1 MLFGADELTM
11 TAQEHKLQDHQSQLE
26 TSSVQILCKKQ
37 KELCFLPSG
46 HIWFFFSGGGI
57 KDIQIGC
64 FRHAMDFFLLLFFFL
79 QEQIM
84 SSQYKCEA
92 THSNTPGTDAN
103 DKTADLNVLNV
114 FEKKISAV
122 LLSIWE
128 LGRLTEAKP
137 ICHSEKSLNA
147 NRTNQK
153 EMQYKD
159 HWQRFLFCPD
169 FLSCHRQVDRL
180 WFLVQTKHSLSHSL
194 VQTFMFFVICLL
206 LLLYSIHYSS
216 QNQYPGIRPRV
227 KESMIFVKTIKWAK
241 TSRLAEK

>member
-1 MLFGADELTM
+1 MSKYYAKSKRNSVSYPQGTFDFFSVERGFRTF
-11 TAQEHKLQDHQSQLE
+11 KLD
-26 TSSVQILCKKQ
+26 V
-37 KELCFLPSG
+37 SG
-46 HIWFFFSGGGI
+46 MPWTFFF
-57 KDIQIGC
+57 
-64 FRHAMDFFLLLFFFL
+64 FFFFFL

-84 SSQYKCEA
+84 SSQCKCEA

-147 NRTNQK
+147 NRTNQE

-227 KESMIFVKTIKWAK
+227 KELMIFVKTIK
-241 TSRLAEK
+241 

>member
-1 MLFGADELTM
+1 
-11 TAQEHKLQDHQSQLE
+11 
-26 TSSVQILCKKQ
+26 
-37 KELCFLPSG
+37 
-46 HIWFFFSGGGI
+46 
-57 KDIQIGC
+57 
-64 FRHAMDFFLLLFFFL
+64 MDFFLLLFFFL

-84 SSQYKCEA
+84 SSQCKCEA

-206 LLLYSIHYSS
+206 LLYSIHYSS

-227 KESMIFVKTIKWAK
+227 KESMIFVKTIK
-241 TSRLAEK
+241 